1 MTSDIIEAMSL
12 VVSGGIAGRVFGSL
26 IRLPVWKTLK
36 SDAFRERIQNAIAF
50 V

>member
-1 MTSDIIEAMSL
+1 MMSL
-12 VVSGGIAGRVFGSL
+12 VVPGDTADRGAWIL
-26 IRLPVWKTLK
+26 IRSPVWKTLK